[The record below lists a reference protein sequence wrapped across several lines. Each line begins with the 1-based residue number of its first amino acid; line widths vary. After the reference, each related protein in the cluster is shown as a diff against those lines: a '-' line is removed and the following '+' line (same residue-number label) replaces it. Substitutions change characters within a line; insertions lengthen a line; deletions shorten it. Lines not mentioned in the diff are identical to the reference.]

1 MYEQSYWQGQE
12 ARMITCEDVFRAQRR
27 SEHRLELKDPK
38 CPIIIALETVFS
50 PPIKPNDP
58 GRVLNSGEQKC

>member
-1 MYEQSYWQGQE
+1 MV
-12 ARMITCEDVFRAQRR
+12 THEDVFRAQRS

-38 CPIIIALETVFS
+38 CPIIIALETIFS
-50 PPIKPNDP
+50 PLVKSNNP